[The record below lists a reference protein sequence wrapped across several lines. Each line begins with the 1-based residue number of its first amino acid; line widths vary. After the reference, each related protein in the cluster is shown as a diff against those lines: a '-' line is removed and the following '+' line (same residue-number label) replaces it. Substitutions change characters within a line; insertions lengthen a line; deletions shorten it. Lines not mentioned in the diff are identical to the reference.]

1 MKYAKLI
8 EGFLYFAPKNKN
20 GICNYNLDVERL
32 AADGYKEFVEAEKT
46 NGYTYKISY
55 LEDEKQIVELAQAIK
70 TPEDNQKEA
79 IQNLTC
85 TKRVFALCLKNFGV
99 SYQQLKEKIA
109 ENIDAQLEWDLC
121 VELKRDNPLID
132 LTASELGI
140 TSEQIDN
147 IFKYAN
153 GLITE
158 GE

>member
-8 EGFLYFAPKNKN
+8 DNNLYFPPKNKD
-20 GICNYNLDVERL
+20 GICNYDLDTDRL
-32 AADGYKEFVEAEKT
+32 IADGYKEFVEAERLD
-46 NGYTYKISY
+46 GYMYEITYI
-55 LEDEKQIVELAQAIK
+55 EDETQIVELAQVVK
-70 TPEDNQKEA
+70 TPTDEEKEM
-79 IQNLTC
+79 IQNLSC

-109 ENIDAQLEWDLC
+109 ENEDAQLEWDLC
-121 VELKRDNPLID
+121 VELCRNNPLID
-132 LTASELGI
+132 LMASELGI
-140 TSEQIDN
+140 TPEQIDN